1 MNQTYNVQS
10 FHSAVSDTF
19 NSIIGQPGADE
30 ALVESA
36 ERGLNVLGT
45 LTDRIEQHSS
55 EDIPKGL
62 ILEFDDILNH
72 FLDQEYWNRY
82 IQSLSYLVRSE
93 NYYHQILAPIN
104 VMQQCEIRV
113 DDRLPAPMAV
123 SLIDPKTLF
132 SKKMPKIRS
141 SAKPFLI
148 INPTQLFISI
158 TLGSDKDILKTDEL
172 YHAINGIL
180 IHETY
185 HISRG
190 DLLVDTKHHFTSA
203 SKSEEYRI
211 ALEGKGVPMLK
222 DGAPAP
228 QTTDDGATII
238 DREYFYGNIS
248 NIHEMSNILSD
259 LSINTAVMDIDNQ
272 LLPQKMYED
281 HLVSNHSI
289 GGGLQHA
296 INGVNIKRS
305 GYKTPQDFGIHT
317 ISDFLDDGVVLRDKQ
332 YALLEYRLAT
342 MTDDE
347 EEEAAN
353 QAGNQKSNSGGG
365 IETEGDIM
373 KKHQEARESMEDD
386 EVDDIIAS
394 ADNQMNVANAE
405 AAEETGGKAYSIA
418 PSGELREKIIEIKR
432 AKSLPRFDAKV
443 KGFINDFQNKRSVNY
458 NRRHI
463 AYPGR
468 MDLGHIE
475 RRNTKADGGMYVYF
489 DVSGS
494 VTDEMISN
502 IFNILMATVKQEPV
516 KLFIFASK
524 ISKEPLVVTKKT
536 GLEEVH
542 DYIQNQAVG
551 MGTTLKPVF
560 SQIIEEK
567 EYKHVIISD
576 YQFHMAEFTAV
587 EKTLANIFI
596 IHCFQ
601 PSDWYSLASFKEGV
615 VYKFITRHKNNQK
628 LINIDNYVL

>member
-1 MNQTYNVQS
+1 MNQTYNVHT
-10 FHSAVSDTF
+10 FHSVVADTF

-36 ERGLNVLGT
+36 ERGLNVLDT

-72 FLDQEYWNRY
+72 FLNQEYWDRY

-123 SLIDPKTLF
+123 SLIDPNTLF

-158 TLGSDKDILKTDEL
+158 TLGSDSDILKSNEL

-203 SKSEEYRI
+203 SKSKEYQI
-211 ALEGKGVPMLK
+211 ALEGKGIPMLK

-228 QTTDDGATII
+228 QTADDGSTII
-238 DREYFYGNIS
+238 DEEYFYGNIS

-259 LSINTAVMDIDNQ
+259 LSINTAVMNIDNQ
-272 LLPQKMYED
+272 LLPQKMYKN
-281 HLVSNHSI
+281 HLISNYSI

-296 INGVNIKRS
+296 IDSVNIQRN

-317 ISDFLDDGVVLRDKQ
+317 ISDFLDDKVVLRDKQ

-347 EEEAAN
+347 EEEAAK
-353 QAGNQKSNSGGG
+353 QAESQKDKNGG
-365 IETEGDIM
+365 IRTEGDIM
-373 KKHQEARESMEDD
+373 KKHQEARENMEDD
-386 EVDDIIAS
+386 EIDNIVAKS
-394 ADNQMNVANAE
+394 DNQMNIANAE
-405 AAEETGGKAYSIA
+405 ASEETGGKAYSIA

-443 KGFINDFQNKRSVNY
+443 KGFIKDFQNKRSVNY

-475 RRNTKADGGMYVYF
+475 KRNTKANGGMYVYF

-524 ISKEPLVVTKKT
+524 ISKEPLVITKKT
-536 GLEEVH
+536 DLEEVH
-542 DYIQNQAVG
+542 NYIQNQAVG

-560 SQIIEEK
+560 KQIIEEK

-576 YQFHMAEFTAV
+576 YQFYMSEFTAV
-587 EKTLANIFI
+587 EKTLADIFI

-601 PSDWYSLASFKEGV
+601 PSDWYSLESFKESV
-615 VYKFITRHKNNQK
+615 MYKFIARNKNNQK
-628 LINIDNYVL
+628 LININNYVV

>member
-10 FHSAVSDTF
+10 FHSAVSDMF
-19 NSIIGQPGADE
+19 NQIIQQPGADE
-30 ALVESA
+30 ELIESA
-36 ERGLNVLGT
+36 ERGLNTLDT
-45 LTDRIEQHSS
+45 LTDRIEQHSN
-55 EDIPKGL
+55 EVIPEGL

-72 FLDQEYWNRY
+72 FLDQTYWNRY

-104 VMQQCEIRV
+104 VMQQCDIRV
-113 DDRLPAPMAV
+113 DNRLPAPMAV
-123 SLIDPKTLF
+123 SLIDPDSLF
-132 SKKMPKIRS
+132 SNKMPKIRS

-158 TLGSDKDILKTDEL
+158 ALGSDSDILKTDEL

-190 DLLVDTKHHFTSA
+190 DLLVDTKHHYTSA
-203 SKSEEYRI
+203 SKSKRYQD
-211 ALEGKGVPMLK
+211 ALEGKGIPMLR

-228 QTTDDGATII
+228 QTTDAGGTIV
-238 DREYFYGNIS
+238 DMEHFYGNIS

-259 LSINTAVMDIDNQ
+259 LSINTAVIGIDYQ
-272 LLPQKMYED
+272 LLPDKMYKK
-281 HLVSNHSI
+281 HLVSYHSI

-296 INGVNIKRS
+296 IDGVNIKRS

-317 ISDFLDDGVVLRDKQ
+317 ISDFLDDKVVLRDKQ

-347 EEEAAN
+347 EEEAAEK
-353 QAGNQKSNSGGG
+353 AGSQKSDSGGV
-365 IETEGDIM
+365 ETEGDIM
-373 KKHQEARESMEDD
+373 KKHQDARENMEDD
-386 EVDDIIAS
+386 EIDDIIAS
-394 ADNQMNVANAE
+394 SDNQMNVANAE
-405 AAEETGGKAYSIA
+405 AAEETGGKAWSVT

-475 RRNTKADGGMYVYF
+475 KRNAKADGGMYVYF

-524 ISKEPLVVTKKT
+524 ISKEPLTVTRKT
-536 GLEEVH
+536 DLKEVH

-576 YQFHMAEFTAV
+576 YQFHMSEFTAV
-587 EKTLANIFI
+587 AKTLEDIFI

-601 PSDWYSLASFKEGV
+601 PSDWYTLESFKQSV
-615 VYKFITRHKNNQK
+615 VYQFISRHKNNQK
-628 LINIDNYVL
+628 LININNYVL

>member
-1 MNQTYNVQS
+1 MNQTYNVHT
-10 FHSAVSDTF
+10 FHSVVADTF

-36 ERGLNVLGT
+36 ERGLNVLDT
-45 LTDRIEQHSS
+45 LTDRIKQHSS

-72 FLDQEYWNRY
+72 FLDQEYWDRY

-123 SLIDPKTLF
+123 SLIDPNTLF

-158 TLGSDKDILKTDEL
+158 TLGSDSDILKSNEL

-203 SKSEEYRI
+203 SKSKEYQI
-211 ALEGKGVPMLK
+211 ALEGKGIPMLK

-228 QTTDDGATII
+228 QTADDGSTII
-238 DREYFYGNIS
+238 DEEYFYGNIS

-259 LSINTAVMDIDNQ
+259 LSINTAVMNIDNQ
-272 LLPQKMYED
+272 LLPQKMYKN
-281 HLVSNHSI
+281 HLISNYSI

-296 INGVNIKRS
+296 IDSVNIQRN

-317 ISDFLDDGVVLRDKQ
+317 ISDFLDDKVVLRDKQ

-347 EEEAAN
+347 EEEAAK
-353 QAGNQKSNSGGG
+353 QAESQKDKNGG
-365 IETEGDIM
+365 IRTEGDIM
-373 KKHQEARESMEDD
+373 KKHQEARENMEDD
-386 EVDDIIAS
+386 EIDNIVAKS
-394 ADNQMNVANAE
+394 DNQMNIANAE
-405 AAEETGGKAYSIA
+405 ASEETGGKAYSIA

-443 KGFINDFQNKRSVNY
+443 KGFIKDFQNKRSVNY

-475 RRNTKADGGMYVYF
+475 KRNTKANGGMYVYF

-524 ISKEPLVVTKKT
+524 ISKEPLVITKKT
-536 GLEEVH
+536 DLEEVH
-542 DYIQNQAVG
+542 NYIQNQAVG

-560 SQIIEEK
+560 KQIIEEK

-576 YQFHMAEFTAV
+576 YQFYMSEFTAV
-587 EKTLANIFI
+587 EKTLADIFI

-601 PSDWYSLASFKEGV
+601 PSDWYSLESFKESV
-615 VYKFITRHKNNQK
+615 VYKFITRNKNNQK
-628 LINIDNYVL
+628 LININNYTV